1 MSKYTGTKTEKN
13 LMEAF
18 AGESQA
24 RNKYTY
30 FASAAKKAGY
40 EQLAAL
46 YLETADQEKEHAK
59 MWFKEFHGIHDIES
73 NLEDAAAGENFEWTD
88 MYARMAR
95 EAREEGFEELA
106 EKFEGVARVEA
117 AHEAR
122 YKKLLNPTKLT
133 KRLRAMLLLA
143 GSAVTADIFIW
154 LTKLL
159 KYVRYVHIQEL
170 ILSAKSRII
179 DLLSSEIM
187 CENNVI

>member
-1 MSKYTGTKTEKN
+1 MDRYVCK
-13 LMEAF
+13 
-18 AGESQA
+18 
-24 RNKYTY
+24 
-30 FASAAKKAGY
+30 
-40 EQLAAL
+40 
-46 YLETADQEKEHAK
+46 
-59 MWFKEFHGIHDIES
+59 
-73 NLEDAAAGENFEWTD
+73 
-88 MYARMAR
+88 MAR

-122 YKKLLNPTKLT
+122 YKNFWNPTKLI
-133 KRLRAMLLLA
+133 KHLKEMRLLA
-143 GSAVTADIFIW
+143 GNAATADIFIW

-159 KYVRYVHIQEL
+159 KYVRYVPIQEL

>member
-1 MSKYTGTKTEKN
+1 
-13 LMEAF
+13 MEAF

-24 RNKYTY
+24 RNKYTF

-59 MWFKEFHGIHDIES
+59 MWFKEFHGIHDIDT
-73 NLEDAAAGENFEWTD
+73 NLEDAAEGENFEWTD

-106 EKFEGVARVEA
+106 EKFEGVAKVEA

-122 YKKLLNPTKLT
+122 YKNFWNPTKLI
-133 KRLRAMLLLA
+133 KPLKAMRLLA
-143 GSAVTADIFIW
+143 GNAATADMFTW
-154 LTKLL
+154 LMKLR
-159 KYVRYVHIQEL
+159 KFVRYALIPEL
-170 ILSAKSRII
+170 ILSARSRII